1 MNNAILMDFQVDKA
15 NNKIKVDRTF
25 DAPVD
30 MVWAAWTQAE
40 ILDQW
45 WAPKPW
51 RAVTKEM
58 NFKVGGFWHYYMA
71 GPEGEKHWCMAEYQ
85 SITPQ
90 KHFSYK
96 DAFCD
101 ENMNINTDHPRMHWE
116 NKFTA
121 EGDTTRVNIEISF
134 NKLADLETIISM
146 GFKEG
151 FTMGMENLDQYFR
164 AHSKLQKEGK
174 KRTS

>member
-1 MNNAILMDFQVDKA
+1 MNNTILTDFQVDKA
-15 NNKIKVDRTF
+15 SNRIRVDRSF

-30 MVWAAWTQAE
+30 MVWAAWTKAE

-58 NFKVGGFWHYYMA
+58 NFEEGGYWHYYMA
-71 GPEGEKHWCMAEYQ
+71 GPEGEKNWCMAEYE

-90 KHFSYK
+90 KRFSYR

-101 ENMNINTDHPRMHWE
+101 ENRNINLGHPRMHWQ
-116 NKFTA
+116 NTFTGQG
-121 EGDTTRVNIEISF
+121 ETTLVNIEISF
-134 NKLADLETIISM
+134 DKPADLETIMQM
-146 GFKEG
+146 GLREG
-151 FTMGMENLDQYFR
+151 FTMGMENLDQYISTHF
-164 AHSKLQKEGK
+164 KLRKQDK
-174 KRTS
+174 KRTP